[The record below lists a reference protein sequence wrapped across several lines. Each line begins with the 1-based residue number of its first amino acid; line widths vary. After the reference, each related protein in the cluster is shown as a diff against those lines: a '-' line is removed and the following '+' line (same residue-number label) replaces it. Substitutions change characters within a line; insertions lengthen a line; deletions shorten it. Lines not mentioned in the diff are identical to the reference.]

1 MTIGERIRYFR
12 IQKHMTQEV
21 LAAALNISYQAVSK
35 WERNESLPDI
45 LLAARLADV
54 LGVTCDALLTE
65 NVCAIESEI
74 GEVIQQAA
82 ELDISDHEEYLRR
95 ADILEKALEKYP
107 RSLRMMLELADTYSK
122 GGNYPEFTEKNYME
136 RTIAMEEYVA
146 AHTTDPKLK
155 YQTTAM
161 LCYMYRGMEKYDR
174 IRELAGTM
182 PELYQTRP
190 ALLHHAMPG
199 KQQLEGIHD
208 FCRELIDMTENTL
221 NLLMNP
227 ETAGKERE
235 LFVHLR
241 GIIENRS
248 RWNTRIY
255 D

>member
-12 IQKHMTQEV
+12 IRKHMTQES

-45 LLAARLADV
+45 SLAARLAEV
-54 LGVTCDALLTE
+54 LDITCDALLTE

-74 GEVIQQAA
+74 EKVIGQASA
-82 ELDISDHEEYLRR
+82 MDVGDHEKYLRR
-95 ADILEKALEKYP
+95 VEILEKALEKYP
-107 RSLRMMLELADTYSK
+107 RSIRLMMELADTYSK
-122 GGNYPEFTEKNYME
+122 GGNYPEFAEKNYMG
-136 RTIAMEEYVA
+136 RTIEMEEYIA

-161 LCYMYRGMEKYDR
+161 LCCMYRGMEGYAR
-174 IRELAGTM
+174 IRELAEGM

-190 ALLHHAMPG
+190 ALIHHAMPG

-208 FCRELIDMTENTL
+208 FCRELIDMTENIL
-221 NLLMNP
+221 NLLVLP
-227 ETAGKERE
+227 ETVGKEQE
-235 LFVHLR
+235 VFEHLR
-241 GIIENRS
+241 EIIENRS
-248 RWNTRIY
+248 RWNTDIY